1 MSLGVARRRHRIAA
15 VAVALGLLGDS
26 AWQGGAQDAE
36 QVFDLRI
43 GGGKVAGGVSSLR
56 VREGDRVRLRWTT
69 DARTVLHLHGY
80 DVEQEVVPGRVA
92 EMRFEA
98 YATGR
103 FPIEVHGADHA
114 HHEAPL
120 MFLEVW
126 PP

>member
-1 MSLGVARRRHRIAA
+1 
-15 VAVALGLLGDS
+15 VAVALGLLGAS

-43 GGGKVAGGVSSLR
+43 EGGKVAGGVSSLR